1 MSWLLAIVAYAVGI
15 IYCVRGDTISG
26 VASILIAGIFTIA
39 GNIAALNHEIE
50 SVKKLLSEIHTN
62 NYISKEKG
70 EKENG

>member
-1 MSWLLAIVAYAVGI
+1 MSWLMAVFAYATGI
-15 IYCVRGDTISG
+15 IYFVRGNDIYG
-26 VASILIAGIFTIA
+26 CAFIIVAGIFTIA

-50 SVKKLLSEIHTN
+50 SIKKLLSEIHTN